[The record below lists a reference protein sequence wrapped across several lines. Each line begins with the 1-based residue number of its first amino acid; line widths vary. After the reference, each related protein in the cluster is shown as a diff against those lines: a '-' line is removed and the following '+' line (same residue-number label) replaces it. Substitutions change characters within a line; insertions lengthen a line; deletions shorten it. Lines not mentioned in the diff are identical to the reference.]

1 MDKYRGGGLSLHNS
15 QSYCTATGI
24 KAEWHW
30 QKIVEQNRDPR
41 NRPNKSKQMI
51 IDKRPNGEMIHF
63 STNGGVTTG
72 H

>member
-1 MDKYRGGGLSLHNS
+1 M
-15 QSYCTATGI
+15 
-24 KAEWHW
+24 
-30 QKIVEQNRDPR
+30 EQNREPR